1 LFGWLVTHGWCCAGF
16 WLVADKSNEQGDCFV
31 LFCEICTGTHFSN
44 FQLIIGRTIARG
56 HIKAIH

>member
-1 LFGWLVTHGWCCAGF
+1 MAGAGF